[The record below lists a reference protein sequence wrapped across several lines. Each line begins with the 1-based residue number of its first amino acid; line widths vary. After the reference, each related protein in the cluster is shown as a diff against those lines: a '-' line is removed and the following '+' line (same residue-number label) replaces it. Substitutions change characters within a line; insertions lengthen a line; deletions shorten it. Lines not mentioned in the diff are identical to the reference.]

1 MKSNKV
7 LKCYSQV
14 LPQRDIHIEHS
25 FETNVLVVIF
35 DHINML
41 RCTRTIYSIGSG
53 AVVSSRMVSV
63 VGVTVGITKRL
74 C

>member
-25 FETNVLVVIF
+25 FVINILVVIL
-35 DHINML
+35 DHINTL
-41 RCTRTIYSIGSG
+41 KCTRTIYSIGSEV
-53 AVVSSRMVSV
+53 VVSSRMVSV
-63 VGVTVGITKRL
+63 VGVRVGITKRL